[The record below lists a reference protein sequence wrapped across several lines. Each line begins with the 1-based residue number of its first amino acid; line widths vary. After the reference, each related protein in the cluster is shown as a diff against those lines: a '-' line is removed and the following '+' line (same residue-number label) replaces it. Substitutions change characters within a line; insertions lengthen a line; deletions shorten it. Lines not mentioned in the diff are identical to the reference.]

1 MVEQRKLKIIWSK
14 TAEIQLQNTLMY
26 WLKRN
31 GSPSY
36 PQKLYDTISERIE
49 LLSYYPEI
57 GKTTNFRNILQ
68 ISLGHYSIL
77 YRITDESILIYAIWA
92 NRDDPKKLYELMS
105 KRS

>member
-49 LLSYYPEI
+49 LLSY
-57 GKTTNFRNILQ
+57 
-68 ISLGHYSIL
+68 
-77 YRITDESILIYAIWA
+77 
-92 NRDDPKKLYELMS
+92 
-105 KRS
+105 